1 MPNPTAQQLADIMQP
16 LFERWPELRPRS
28 LHFGKPYSAWFLHLR
43 MNTSRNCDQIDTC
56 LATQLCESSMVRWL
70 AKERISIEIVLS
82 EGWDVILAP
91 DGIGYHG
98 DTLVHALAAACT
110 AVLDAEEEPA

>member
-1 MPNPTAQQLADIMQP
+1 MSDLTTQQLHDLMSP
-16 LFERWPELRPRS
+16 LWDRCEELWVEGVT
-28 LHFGKPYSAWFLHLR
+28 FR
-43 MNTSRNCDQIDTC
+43 MFVPALPDNIQ
-56 LATQLCESSMVRWL
+56 TQLCESSMVRWL